1 MGAGRVR
8 VDGGDAMSTVKELVL
23 KYYPVLW
30 PLERIKALVAA
41 EKLTTEEYREI
52 TGEAYSVK

>member
-1 MGAGRVR
+1 
-8 VDGGDAMSTVKELVL
+8 MSTVKELVL

-30 PLERIKALVAA
+30 PLERIKALVVA
-41 EKLTTEEYREI
+41 EKLTTEEYQEI